1 MKKLTSVILA
11 VAMALSILGVMAVCI
26 FQKIADGGASPEI
39 VFSDDVLAVSTGA
52 DDAALLAG
60 VTATDAEDGD
70 VTDSLVIQGRSG
82 LSADGTVQVTYA
94 AFDSDRHVTK
104 ATRTVRYT
112 DYHSPRFTLSQP
124 LICRTNGSRAL
135 SLFVGAADS
144 IDGDLSDRVKI
155 ALTDGSSLL
164 IAGTHTAEL
173 RVTNSLG
180 DTATVPVTVEV
191 TTGDVNPD
199 QLTLTSYLIYLP
211 VGSTYVPKDYIAG
224 FQGGDQK
231 STAGVTVESNV
242 DTGTPGVY
250 EVTYTYR
257 SGSAVSH
264 TRQVV
269 VVE

>member
-1 MKKLTSVILA
+1 MKKLTSAILA

-26 FQKIADGGASPEI
+26 FQKLAYGGASPEI
-39 VFSDDVLAVSTGA
+39 VFSGDELAVSTSA

-70 VTDSLVIQGRSG
+70 VTDSLVVQGRSG
-82 LSADGTVQVTYA
+82 LREDGTVQVTYA

-104 ATRTVRYT
+104 AVRTVRYT

-124 LICRTNGSRAL
+124 LICRTNSSRTL
-135 SLFVGAADS
+135 SLLAGATDC
-144 IDGDLSDRVKI
+144 IDGDLSDRVKL

-180 DTATVPVTVEV
+180 DTSVVPVTVEV

-211 VGSTYVPKDYIAG
+211 VGSSYAPKDYIAG
-224 FQGGDQK
+224 VQGDGEK
-231 STAGVTVESNV
+231 STAGVSIESDV
-242 DTGTPGVY
+242 DTTTPGVY

-257 SGSAVSH
+257 NGSAVSH

-269 VVE
+269 VVQ

>member
-124 LICRTNGSRAL
+124 LICRTNGSRAPVWTI
-135 SLFVGAADS
+135 FCAASRAGPSWSRPCSRMRARAQWQS
-144 IDGDLSDRVKI
+144 IWRWPW
-155 ALTDGSSLL
+155 A
-164 IAGTHTAEL
+164 AGTKTCC
-173 RVTNSLG
+173 S
-180 DTATVPVTVEV
+180 
-191 TTGDVNPD
+191 
-199 QLTLTSYLIYLP
+199 
-211 VGSTYVPKDYIAG
+211 STW
-224 FQGGDQK
+224 
-231 STAGVTVESNV
+231 T
-242 DTGTPGVY
+242 
-250 EVTYTYR
+250 
-257 SGSAVSH
+257 
-264 TRQVV
+264 
-269 VVE
+269 